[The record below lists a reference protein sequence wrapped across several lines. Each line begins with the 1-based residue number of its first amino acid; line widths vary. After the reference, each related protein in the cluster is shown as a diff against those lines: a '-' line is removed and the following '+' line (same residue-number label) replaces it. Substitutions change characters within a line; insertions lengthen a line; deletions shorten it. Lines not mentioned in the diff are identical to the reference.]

1 MIKNYTSKHLYLTC
15 LYLILSLL
23 MLSSIAWSQ
32 TLFDNSVEKQSHWNI
47 NKIYLSLSSTNNYT
61 GQKSNKGVSLAIRPA
76 KSAFTNRYL
85 TQTDSIEI
93 NDETWESKRQFWIAA
108 GELAIV
114 QFIPFALAKWGRTW
128 DNPEDN
134 WAQVNWETWWRN
146 IRYGWEYDGDA
157 FETNYF
163 AHPYHG
169 NLYYNVGRTNGYNFW
184 ESSAW
189 AATGSMLWEY
199 FGETFRPAFNDWV
212 NTTLNGITLG
222 EVLYRLSSMMTDNTA
237 TGSNRVLREIGG
249 AILNP
254 LRGVNRLISGESGRI
269 FPNPDDRKPK
279 DYLVTVNAGIRSL
292 DKTGQG
298 DAFAKERVEEGLFVL
313 DMYYGNLYRENIKK
327 PFSTFQLSLAF
338 SSGSPNL
345 TSLQA
350 YGNLLGSYFIDSK
363 RTQHLF
369 LTTLNY
375 AYYNNPGFIYGGTSI
390 VPGLKSFF
398 HLGESTRIITDVGID
413 LIAMGATPNDY
424 YTDPEGR
431 NYDFGPGVGID
442 LAASIQNYIWDLIS
456 IEYTSKW
463 LYTQSE
469 PGNSRHH
476 IHLLMIN
483 GQLPIRKYFAI
494 GIGVG
499 SYWRESYYKNF
510 DDVKRVNPVFRLF
523 FKTALHY

>member
-1 MIKNYTSKHLYLTC
+1 MIKKFTFKHLYNNC
-15 LYLILSLL
+15 FFLILSSLIL
-23 MLSSIAWSQ
+23 ASQSWSQ
-32 TLFDNSVEKQSHWNI
+32 SRNDEPVEKHLQNSRSLSF
-47 NKIYLSLSSTNNYT
+47 LSLSSTNKFLTPKIN
-61 GQKSNKGVSLAIRPA
+61 SRISLAINSYKPGYNHNY
-76 KSAFTNRYL
+76 FILN
-85 TQTDSIEI
+85 DSL
-93 NDETWESKRQFWIAA
+93 DVAYETWESKRQFWIAA

-114 QFIPFALAKWGRTW
+114 QFIPWALAKWGRTW
-128 DNPEDN
+128 DNPDDN
-134 WAQVNWETWWRN
+134 WANVNSETWWRN
-146 IRYGWEYDGDA
+146 ISYGWEYDGDA

-199 FGETFRPAFNDWV
+199 FGETFRPAFNDWI

-222 EVLYRLSSMMTDNTA
+222 EVLYRLSAMLTDNTA
-237 TGSNRVLREIGG
+237 SGSNRVLREIGG

-254 LRGVNRLISGESGRI
+254 LRGVNRLISGETIRV
-269 FPNPDDRKPK
+269 FPNPEDRKPK

-292 DKTGQG
+292 DKTGEG
-298 DAFAKERVEEGLFVL
+298 DAFAKKRVEEGLFVL
-313 DMYYGNLYRENIKK
+313 DMFYGNLFRENIKK

-350 YGNLLGSYFIDSK
+350 YGNLIGSYFVDRK

-369 LTTLNY
+369 LTTINY

-431 NYDFGPGVGID
+431 NYDFGPGFGIN
-442 LAASIQNYIWDLIS
+442 LGASIQNYIWDLIE
-456 IEYTSKW
+456 IIYTSKW

-469 PGNSRHH
+469 PAESRHH
-476 IHLLMIN
+476 IHLLMIS

-499 SYWRESYYKNF
+499 SYWRESYYTHY